1 MDGRERKTGDKRA
14 EAEKIEK
21 EEWRRDY
28 VWREDR
34 NSRIYG
40 EKATKEKGNRT
51 QEKIERDMRRHP
63 QQEKVQEE
71 QEYERGR

>member
-51 QEKIERDMRRHP
+51 
-63 QQEKVQEE
+63 
-71 QEYERGR
+71 